1 MSDLVYNEFY
11 NKLKEF
17 VNENSKE
24 LTPPEASVVMIRVA
38 LEHGCESMGVNST
51 VYMMSK
57 LLSVTLGIMAGDE
70 SSSFEDLM
78 EGFDYETMH

>member
-51 VYMMSK
+51 Y
-57 LLSVTLGIMAGDE
+57 I
-70 SSSFEDLM
+70 
-78 EGFDYETMH
+78 

>member
-1 MSDLVYNEFY
+1 MSNVMYDDFY
-11 NKLKEF
+11 KQLKEF
-17 VNENSKE
+17 VNESSKE

-57 LLSVTLGIMAGDE
+57 LLSITLGIMAGDE

>member
-1 MSDLVYNEFY
+1 MSDVVYNEFY

-57 LLSVTLGIMAGDE
+57 LLSVTLGIMAV
-70 SSSFEDLM
+70 SYTHL
-78 EGFDYETMH
+78 TLPTKRIV